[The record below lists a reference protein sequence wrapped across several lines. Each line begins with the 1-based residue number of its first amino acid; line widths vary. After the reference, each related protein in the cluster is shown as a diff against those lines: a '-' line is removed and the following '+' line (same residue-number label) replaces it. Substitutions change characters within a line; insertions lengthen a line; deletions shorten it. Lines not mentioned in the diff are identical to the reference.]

1 MNIIIFGPQA
11 SGKGTQARILA
22 DKLGLFYLSTGDLF
36 RQLSETDPET
46 AELVKKGALPSDDLA
61 FSLLKKYLEQ
71 KHNDFNNI
79 IFDGFPRNV
88 NQFKILKDWFNKNN
102 SKIDHAILLD
112 ISDKEAVRRLSARR
126 NCSNCKQI
134 YNLITNPPKNSKVC
148 DKCGGK
154 LVQRE
159 DDQKEAIEKRLSLY
173 RDVTKPLIDV
183 FEKEGIFKKVDGEQS
198 IENISKELLSFLQK

>member
-36 RQLSETDPET
+36 RKLSETDTGT
-46 AELVKKGALPSDDLA
+46 AELVKKGALPADDLA
-61 FSLLKKYLEQ
+61 FSLLQKYLEQ
-71 KHNDFNNI
+71 NHKNFNNI
-79 IFDGFPRNV
+79 IFDGFPRNI
-88 NQFKILKDWFNKNN
+88 NQYEVLKSWLYKNN

-126 NCSNCKQI
+126 NCLNCKQI
-134 YNLITNPPKNSKVC
+134 YNLITNPPKNSEVC

-159 DDQKEAIEKRLSLY
+159 DDKPEAIEKRLSLY
-173 RDVTKPLIDV
+173 REVTKPLIDV

-198 IENISKELLSFLQK
+198 IENISKELLTFLQK

>member
-22 DKLGLFYLSTGDLF
+22 EKLGLFYLSTGDLF
-36 RQLSETDPET
+36 RKLSETDPTT
-46 AELVKKGALPSDDLA
+46 AELVKKGALPADNLA
-61 FSLLKKYLEQ
+61 FSLLQKYLEENH
-71 KHNDFNNI
+71 KDFNNI
-79 IFDGFPRNV
+79 IFDGFPRNT
-88 NQFKILKDWFNKNN
+88 NQYEILKSWFSQNN

-126 NCSNCKQI
+126 NCSNCEQI
-134 YNLITNPPKNSKVC
+134 YNLITNPPKNSEVC

-154 LVQRE
+154 LLQRE
-159 DDQKEAIEKRLSLY
+159 DDQIEAIEKRLSLY
-173 RDVTKPLIDV
+173 RDVTQPLIDV

-198 IENISKELLSFLQK
+198 IENISKELLSFLQR